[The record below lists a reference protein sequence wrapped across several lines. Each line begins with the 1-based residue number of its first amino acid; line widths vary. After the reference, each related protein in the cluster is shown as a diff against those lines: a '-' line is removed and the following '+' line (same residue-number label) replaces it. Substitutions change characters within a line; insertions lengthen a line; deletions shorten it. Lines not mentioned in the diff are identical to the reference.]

1 MVGKSLLP
9 LLGSTPAVWNTTVLF
24 FQAALLAGYAF
35 SHATSTRLTVRA
47 QAVLQVALLAVAA
60 IALPVTIA
68 ADARPPASSNPTP
81 WLLGTLLVTAGL
93 PFFVLAANGPTL
105 QRWLA
110 ATRHRAGR
118 DPHLLFAPSHG
129 GSPLRA
135 PAVPPAVE
143 PVLTLDGQSDA
154 WAVGYGVAVLL
165 VAACA
170 GALWLRPQTKAA
182 PVFEEPRRIGGRDRA
197 RWL

>member
-93 PFFVLAANGPTL
+93 PFFVLATNGPTL
-105 QRWLA
+105 QPWPASTPPRP
-110 ATRHRAGR
+110 GP
-118 DPHLLFAPSHG
+118 DPYFLFAASTA
-129 GSPLRA
+129 GSLFGPRLNPLR
-135 PAVPPAVE
+135 PEPLLPPA
-143 PVLTLDGQSDA
+143 
-154 WAVGYGVAVLL
+154 
-165 VAACA
+165 
-170 GALWLRPQTKAA
+170 
-182 PVFEEPRRIGGRDRA
+182 
-197 RWL
+197 